1 MNKNLLKMKIK
12 SNKRNENNEK
22 NNYNIIYQKIKEE
35 IKSVVINKLLNQI
48 QSLYKKYVKLQKEN
62 SIIKNDLI
70 YILKRVLLN
79 KNEYININ
87 DNNNIT
93 TSKNYKGKSAYTLNG
108 LKSNS
113 YFNSKSYNSF
123 LSSTEKIN
131 NESSNYNQLYS
142 NYYNKNNNNNN
153 NSANRNPIDKRRYS
167 IDDDFRKQNNSSY
180 SHLENSMQFN
190 IQNKIDYY
198 LNSLYKHNFSEECIS
213 GTTSFH
219 LLNNKNQNI
228 YDELFSSKNKKNR
241 NKSLSHLNTDVNF
254 RKVSFQKNKQDAYNS
269 DDNNDLSCN
278 NKYNITENG
287 VIKSK
292 NNTYLKVHKKE
303 RITNMKSKL
312 KTEYYKK
319 KNSGSK
325 SSSNMINSN
334 TKNTKY
340 ISSHLNN
347 RSRFLIILNYI
358 I

>member
-1 MNKNLLKMKIK
+1 MKIR
-12 SNKRNENNEK
+12 SNKKHENNENK
-22 NNYNIIYQKIKEE
+22 VINRKLKEE
-35 IKSVVINKLLNQI
+35 IMSVVITKLLNQI
-48 QSLYKKYVKLQKEN
+48 QNLYKKYEKLKKEN
-62 SIIKNDLI
+62 SLLKNDLI
-70 YILKRVLLN
+70 YVLKRVLLN
-79 KNEYININ
+79 KKDYINIV
-87 DNNNIT
+87 NNNNT
-93 TSKNYKGKSAYTLNG
+93 GAKKNFQGKMYYSING
-108 LKSNS
+108 LKNS
-113 YFNSKSYNSF
+113 SYVNSKSYNSF
-123 LSSTEKIN
+123 LSSTEKIG
-131 NESSNYNQLYS
+131 NEKSNYNQLY
-142 NYYNKNNNNNN
+142 YNRNN
-153 NSANRNPIDKRRYS
+153 NSTNKKQIEKRRYS
-167 IDDDFRKQNNSSY
+167 IDDDFKKGNVSSS
-180 SHLENSMQFN
+180 SHLENSLQFN

-287 VIKSK
+287 VIKGK

-325 SSSNMINSN
+325 SSSNMITNPN

-347 RSRFLIILNYI
+347 RSRFLINKF
-358 I
+358 